1 MVLFLGLLA
10 AGMAIPFAIGVPA
23 IAYLLLHGGI
33 PALKG
38 IGLMSWGS
46 MNNRSLSAIPLFILM
61 AEIMQRSGLSFR
73 IYRGLSKLVS
83 PIPGGLLHTNI
94 AGCAMFAAISGSS
107 VATAAAI
114 GTVALPQLIQ
124 RGYHRRLAAGSL
136 AAGGTLGILV
146 PPSIALIVYGTFTET
161 SVSKLF
167 MAGIVPGIVLTT
179 MFMTYILVHA
189 LLNPS
194 IAPRERGPKTMAELM
209 TALGDLFP
217 FVLVIGG
224 TLGSLYTGWATPTEA
239 AAIGCA
245 TATRRLGDLGQ
256 GSRPRQ
262 FALREAMV
270 SAVKISGNILL
281 IVYTAFVFSYA
292 ISVAGVG
299 ESLTTWLVGL
309 KLARLEFFGALFVLY
324 TVLGCL
330 VESLGM
336 IVITVPLLYP
346 VLLKYGID
354 PVWFGIILVLF
365 IELGQISPPI
375 GINLFVIQSIWDGKI
390 SDIVLGTIPFH
401 LIMFLL
407 LAMLVFWPDIA
418 LWLRR
423 TTRARPAADRSI
435 TLPIRPACARRRPAT
450 VRCES
455 GWRGPASSWHR
466 AATTASPRGWSR
478 SRASMPPTSPARVS
492 R

>member
-1 MVLFLGLLA
+1 VNQGLEVVLVMVLFLGLLA
-10 AGMAIPFAIGVPA
+10 AGMPIPFAIGVPA
-23 IAYLLLHGGI
+23 IAYLMLHGGI
-33 PALKG
+33 PALRG

-46 MNNRSLSAIPLFILM
+46 MNNRSLSAVPLFILM

-83 PIPGGLLHTNI
+83 PIPGGLLQTNI

-114 GTVALPQLIQ
+114 GTVALPQLTQ

-167 MAGIVPGIVLTT
+167 MAGIVPGILLTA
-179 MFMTYILVHA
+179 MFMTYILVHS
-189 LLNPS
+189 LLKPE
-194 IAPRERGPKTMAELM
+194 IAPRERGPRNIAEFM
-209 TALGDLFP
+209 TALGDLLP
-217 FVLVIGG
+217 FAVVIGG

-239 AAIGCA
+239 AAIGCVTA
-245 TATRRLGDLGQ
+245 TAVSAIWGKVSLANLG
-256 GSRPRQ
+256 
-262 FALREAMV
+262 EAMV

-292 ISVAGVG
+292 ISMAGVG

-354 PVWFGIILVLF
+354 PVWFGIVLVMF

-390 SDIVLGTIPFH
+390 GDIVLGTIPFH
-401 LIMFLL
+401 LIMFAL

-418 LWLRR
+418 LWLPHH
-423 TTRARPAADRSI
+423 T
-435 TLPIRPACARRRPAT
+435 
-450 VRCES
+450 
-455 GWRGPASSWHR
+455 GSS
-466 AATTASPRGWSR
+466 
-478 SRASMPPTSPARVS
+478 
-492 R
+492 